1 MTDETLRVLR
11 HIFDARIDHAI
22 DAIDADSY
30 IAWTS
35 ARDIVEYALADNLE
49 CLVQFDYLESKE
61 E

>member
-11 HIFDARIDHAI
+11 HIFDARINHANN
-22 DAIDADSY
+22 ADSY

-49 CLVQFDYLESKE
+49 CLVQFDYLETKGE
-61 E
+61 